1 MKKRQM
7 QSATSRF
14 PRNAHRHAASTI
26 GPRQKRPAARAAVL
40 LLPCIVILNAAA
52 QMTQSPSPPATVE
65 VHITQPAQERVLPA
79 TLFGSFLE
87 PIGHSTYGGLWADV
101 VVNPSFENGLWSIR
115 NMDELLKAEPA
126 LQRASQLGLPLPWRP
141 LYADQGNRYAP
152 VRGDAAN
159 SYQSLLLMGMPGKET
174 GIEETVCLPVHREL
188 GYRGS
193 IWIKHVNG
201 AAPVTIS
208 VRRHGHPEETL
219 ASALLN
225 AGAAQWT
232 RYAFQLSIPQGK
244 VAPLEPVDLVIAM
257 TGPSRAQVDNISFDP
272 DDAIDGMDPDEIH
285 MAQELHTPVVR
296 FGGNFT
302 SGYNWRDGIGPMDKR
317 VSKRNIAWGIPE
329 YNSFGT
335 NEFLEFCKLI
345 GAQPQ
350 IALNLGTGTPQEAED
365 WVRYVDEHWGNRQ
378 GGLLWELGN
387 ELWGD
392 WQIGYPTFG
401 QIAAR
406 SLANSRAVRAVDPH
420 ARLIA
425 TGADEDHFHDWNAQQ
440 LTNPPETFNYL
451 STHFVVTDNVGL
463 PNASAQ
469 FHTMAALALPWGLG
483 PRMHAIAQQAA
494 AAGHPKIKVAFTEWL
509 MVSHDHQGPNFTN
522 MGGALFAGGFLNMVM
537 RNSDVVSISD
547 MTGIMEFGGI
557 WKKRG
562 QVYGAP
568 AYWALRT
575 YASAKPHYLLLV
587 HDDSPTYS
595 IQQGIT
601 RLPDI
606 ADTPYLDVVAAENV
620 DRSKLLL
627 FCVNRDVT
635 QSISAHLDLGSLKI
649 AGASASVTTLSA
661 ENILSENDEHD
672 PERVVPAIK
681 RVSIQEALSSSFP
694 KASITL
700 ITIPLKTG
708 D

>member
-1 MKKRQM
+1 
-7 QSATSRF
+7 
-14 PRNAHRHAASTI
+14 
-26 GPRQKRPAARAAVL
+26 
-40 LLPCIVILNAAA
+40 
-52 QMTQSPSPPATVE
+52 
-65 VHITQPAQERVLPA
+65 
-79 TLFGSFLE
+79 
-87 PIGHSTYGGLWADV
+87 
-101 VVNPSFENGLWSIR
+101 
-115 NMDELLKAEPA
+115 
-126 LQRASQLGLPLPWRP
+126 
-141 LYADQGNRYAP
+141 
-152 VRGDAAN
+152 
-159 SYQSLLLMGMPGKET
+159 
-174 GIEETVCLPVHREL
+174 
-188 GYRGS
+188 
-193 IWIKHVNG
+193 
-201 AAPVTIS
+201 
-208 VRRHGHPEETL
+208 
-219 ASALLN
+219 
-225 AGAAQWT
+225 
-232 RYAFQLSIPQGK
+232 
-244 VAPLEPVDLVIAM
+244 
-257 TGPSRAQVDNISFDP
+257 
-272 DDAIDGMDPDEIH
+272 
-285 MAQELHTPVVR
+285 
-296 FGGNFT
+296 
-302 SGYNWRDGIGPMDKR
+302 
-317 VSKRNIAWGIPE
+317 
-329 YNSFGT
+329 
-335 NEFLEFCKLI
+335 
-345 GAQPQ
+345 
-350 IALNLGTGTPQEAED
+350 
-365 WVRYVDEHWGNRQ
+365 VDEHWGNRQ

-649 AGASASVTTLSA
+649 AGASASASVTTLSA